1 MEYTR
6 LGRTG
11 LKVSQLCLGT
21 MNFGWS
27 ADEPTSHKIMDAAL
41 DAGINFFDT
50 ADVYS
55 RWVPG
60 NPGGVSETMIG
71 NWLKTKNR
79 REIIIAT
86 KVRGRMWEGVTGEGL
101 SRQHIL
107 HAVEDSLRR
116 LQTDYID
123 LYQTHWFD
131 AETPIDETLYALD
144 SLVQSGKVRYLGASN
159 YSPWRFMHALWTSDK
174 AQLARFDTLQPH
186 YSLFHRGEYEDDLA
200 EICVEFG
207 IGVLPYSPLAAGF
220 ATGKYQ
226 RQNRQNVDTT
236 RSESGLI
243 KKLIDNERAYDALD
257 LLQTFA
263 GQHQA
268 PIAHIA
274 LAWLLAK
281 PAITS
286 PIIGARTVDQLL
298 ELIGATELNLSQDEL
313 HQLNDATQG
322 F

>member
-11 LKVSQLCLGT
+11 LKVSRLCLGT

-27 ADEPTSHKIMDAAL
+27 ADEPTSHRIMDAAL
-41 DAGINFFDT
+41 DVGINFFDT

-55 RWVPG
+55 RWVPR
-60 NPGGVSETMIG
+60 NPGGVSETIIG

-86 KVRGRMWEGVTGEGL
+86 KVRGRMWEGVNGEGL
-101 SRQHIL
+101 SRHHIL
-107 HAVEDSLRR
+107 QAVEDSLRR

-131 AETPIDETLYALD
+131 AETPIEETMYALE

-159 YSPWRFMHALWTSDK
+159 YSPWRLMHALWTSDK
-174 AQLARFDTLQPH
+174 AQIARFDTLQPH
-186 YSLFHRGEYEDDLA
+186 YSLFHRAEYEDDLA
-200 EICVEFG
+200 EICAEFG

-226 RQNRQNVDTT
+226 RHQRQNVDTT

-243 KKLIDNERAYDALD
+243 KKLIDNERAYDALE
-257 LLQTFA
+257 LLQDLAT
-263 GQHQA
+263 QYNA
-268 PIAHIA
+268 PTAQIA

-281 PAITS
+281 PAITA
-286 PIIGARTVDQLL
+286 PIIGARTVDQLTDL
-298 ELIGATELNLSQDEL
+298 VGATDVHLMAEDVQ
-313 HQLNDATQG
+313 QLNEATQG